1 MNTTTETVEP
11 VVEPRTVK
19 NYLTDG
25 HTLKSWLLTTD
36 HKRIGI
42 LYLISILFYFLIKED
57 SAWKIRGVVEV
68 KSEATTACLVAMSAP
83 VFRPKHPLS
92 CVQPQRQRG

>member
-1 MNTTTETVEP
+1 MMAS
-11 VVEPRTVK
+11 
-19 NYLTDG
+19 
-25 HTLKSWLLTTD
+25 KSNSLRWLLAV
-36 HKRIGI
+36 
-42 LYLISILFYFLIKED
+42 LVAWLAILFYFLIKED

>member
-1 MNTTTETVEP
+1 MAS
-11 VVEPRTVK
+11 
-19 NYLTDG
+19 
-25 HTLKSWLLTTD
+25 KSNSLRWLLAV
-36 HKRIGI
+36 
-42 LYLISILFYFLIKED
+42 LVAWLAILFYFLIKED